1 MSDPRRRGIAA
12 ALGAALLFGIGTP
25 LAKLLLGPVSP
36 WLLAGLLY
44 LGSGTGLAL
53 LRRVRPGERA
63 RPGPGEAKWLIAAIV
78 AGGVVAPVL
87 LLWGLARL
95 PASTASL
102 LLNAEAVFTALL
114 AWFAFREN
122 FDRRIA
128 LGMALIVAGAVTLSW
143 PAASGQT
150 RLETGLPALAVLL
163 ACFCW
168 GLDNNLTR
176 KVALTDATFIAMLK
190 GLTAGVVNVSIALAT
205 GALLPPVP
213 IALAAAGL
221 GFVSY
226 GVSLALF
233 VLGLRHLGAARTG
246 AYYSIAPFAGALV
259 AVPLLEEQVT
269 AALVAGGAL
278 MAAGVW
284 LHLTERHSHAHAH
297 EPLEHDHEHEHDA
310 HHQHPHDGPV
320 AGPHAHPHRHEP
332 LTHAH
337 EHFPDAHHRHRH

>member
-53 LRRVRPGERA
+53 LRRMRPGERA
-63 RPGPGEAKWLIAAIV
+63 RPGPGEAKWLAAAIL

-102 LLNAEAVFTALL
+102 LLNAEAVFTVLL

-122 FDRRIA
+122 VDRRIA

-150 RLETGLPALAVLL
+150 RLETGLPALAVLH

-221 GFVSY
+221 GIVSY

>member
-1 MSDPRRRGIAA
+1 
-12 ALGAALLFGIGTP
+12 
-25 LAKLLLGPVSP
+25 
-36 WLLAGLLY
+36 
-44 LGSGTGLAL
+44 
-53 LRRVRPGERA
+53 
-63 RPGPGEAKWLIAAIV
+63 
-78 AGGVVAPVL
+78 
-87 LLWGLARL
+87 
-95 PASTASL
+95 
-102 LLNAEAVFTALL
+102 
-114 AWFAFREN
+114 
-122 FDRRIA
+122 
-128 LGMALIVAGAVTLSW
+128 
-143 PAASGQT
+143 
-150 RLETGLPALAVLL
+150 LPALAVLL